1 MIPVPRVWELKAV
14 LKLSFRGIYSIVN
27 KAFDLR
33 GVLGVSGREQSPPL
47 DRRQTNNG
55 NLSGVDLF

>member
-14 LKLSFRGIYSIVN
+14 LKLSFRGIYSIMN

-33 GVLGVSGREQSPPL
+33 GVLGVAAESKVHP
-47 DRRQTNNG
+47 
-55 NLSGVDLF
+55 